1 MKNLRSRPAYA
12 GIFVGIF
19 MVIIL
24 GIVHSPS
31 VTSIVENS
39 VLLFLLVVVGLAVLK
54 KKSDI
59 RRAAK
64 QDI

>member
-1 MKNLRSRPAYA
+1 MKNFRARPAYA

-24 GIVHSPS
+24 GVIHSPG

-39 VLLFLLVVVGLAVLK
+39 VLLFLIVIVGLAVLK

-64 QDI
+64 EDI